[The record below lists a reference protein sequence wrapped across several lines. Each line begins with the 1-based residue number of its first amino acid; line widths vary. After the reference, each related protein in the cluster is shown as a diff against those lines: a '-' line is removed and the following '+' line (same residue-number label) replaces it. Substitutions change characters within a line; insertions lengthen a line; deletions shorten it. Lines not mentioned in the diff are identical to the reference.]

1 MQEKDHS
8 WLWFIARL
16 TGLAVLLVAVAT
28 FISCFAS
35 IFWFADLFAH
45 FRVQYCAVLI
55 LAAVVLLVLRCWKL
69 VAVCLVCLL
78 INGIPVW
85 PYLLPLGNPSAVD
98 ADQPVYR
105 ILSLNL
111 LTSNKQYDAVR
122 NLILESQ
129 PDFVVLL
136 ETNERWEVA
145 LSPISERYPYSQ
157 FISQPGTSFRDSWA
171 ACDSIT

>member
-1 MQEKDHS
+1 M
-8 WLWFIARL
+8 
-16 TGLAVLLVAVAT
+16 
-28 FISCFAS
+28 
-35 IFWFADLFAH
+35 
-45 FRVQYCAVLI
+45 
-55 LAAVVLLVLRCWKL
+55 
-69 VAVCLVCLL
+69 
-78 INGIPVW
+78 PVW
-85 PYLLPLGNPSAVD
+85 PYLLPLGTPSSAD
-98 ADQPVYR
+98 ADQPIYR